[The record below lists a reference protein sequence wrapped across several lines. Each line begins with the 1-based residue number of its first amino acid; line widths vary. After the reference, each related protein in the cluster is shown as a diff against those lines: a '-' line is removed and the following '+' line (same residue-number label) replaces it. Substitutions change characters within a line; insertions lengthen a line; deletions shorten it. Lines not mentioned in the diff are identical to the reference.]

1 MFTLVMEF
9 CGNFI
14 KPEYIHMYRVKDLVS
29 LEITKKEIQLS
40 DSDLGVG
47 KYIRPILSKCLKN
60 KEKKL
65 HTVNLFFLALREGYL
80 EIAKALMELSPLNRT
95 ITELSYLSPALFFNE
110 HLQSS
115 LKSLAARLPNV
126 VNPSEPDCLD
136 MELKWN
142 QLDTTLDELNINEE
156 DSNLRLDTDCWCHV
170 FNRRTDEHEI
180 SNFV

>member
-1 MFTLVMEF
+1 
-9 CGNFI
+9 
-14 KPEYIHMYRVKDLVS
+14 MYSVKDLVS

-60 KEKKL
+60 KEKKTP
-65 HTVNLFFLALREGYL
+65 HCKSFFPCSKRRIFGNCQGFDGV
-80 EIAKALMELSPLNRT
+80 IP
-95 ITELSYLSPALFFNE
+95 ELSYLSPALFFNE

-142 QLDTTLDELNINEE
+142 QLDTTLAELNINEE
-156 DSNLRLDTDCWCHV
+156 DSNLRLDTDWWCHV
-170 FNRRTDEHEI
+170 FNRRTDGHMKYPTLSKLVKAAMSI
-180 SNFV
+180 FTDPLV